1 MRLNTIKD
9 KSWEISKSCLVLNW
23 LCNLLPHN
31 ATHQGMSTSHDN
43 ASSEALNPSWPGE
56 AYLPFHALIVSLY
69 FIHHSLLMKCSHIHM
84 QVIFAH
90 NALVM
95 GCFWAF
101 LREQWFTTSRRVRLK
116 SGAQV
121 PKCHI
126 ILQLARREIWL
137 QIMHLTCTG
146 GWGAVTEINSV
157 KRASLYLIIPITRR
171 RCLMRMILF
180 KDL

>member
-1 MRLNTIKD
+1 M
-9 KSWEISKSCLVLNW
+9 EISKSCLVLNC

-31 ATHQGMSTSHDN
+31 ATHQGMSTHVTSLLWGSH
-43 ASSEALNPSWPGE
+43 PSWSGE
-56 AYLPFHALIVSLY
+56 AYLPFHALTVSLY

-90 NALVM
+90 NAPVM
-95 GCFWAF
+95 GCFWVF
-101 LREQWFTTSRRVRLK
+101 LREQWFIASRRVRLK

-121 PKCHI
+121 PECHI
-126 ILQLARREIWL
+126 ILQSARREIWL
-137 QIMHLTCTG
+137 QIMHLPYTG

-157 KRASLYLIIPITRR
+157 RRATLYLTIPAVRR
-171 RCLMRMILF
+171 KCLTWMILF